1 MATKYL
7 AKTFNYGLLVQT
19 NWATP
24 IAASGAFKTIPYNAG
39 SVIFEPNVRVGTF
52 NTSGQSGIH
61 KESERTYIDARS
73 GLSRVSFNMPADIT
87 TLAPHLGQAL
97 LSVSQAG
104 ANAYTKTITC
114 AGLTGTVDFNG
125 DDTKLFTV
133 AQKETSAAHNNG
145 IILENAIIENLEI
158 SWDFNA
164 NGVARLMH
172 ISGNWVGNE
181 MNVMQNT
188 SGTWT
193 TETFAPMGDTDLF
206 APSIFTVS
214 GTNYGSETIRR
225 FTFNVANNV
234 TTNSATTAGKP
245 NNYDIAPI
253 YTSKIL
259 LDYNETTDY
268 AVSTLQDGGAA
279 DKVVFTLDSNIAGGS
294 DGDFTIACPSG
305 RLQSNPHTYNGDFA
319 GIELDVIWDS
329 VSAATPITITFT
341 DSIDWGY

>member
-39 SVIFEPNVRVGTF
+39 SVIFDPNVGVGSF
-52 NTSGQSGIH
+52 NTSGQSGVH
-61 KESERTYIDARS
+61 KESERIHIDARS
-73 GLSRVSFNMPADIT
+73 GLSRVSFSMPADIT

-104 ANAYTKTITC
+104 ASAFTKTITC

-133 AQKETSAAHNNG
+133 AQKETAGAHNNG
-145 IILENAIIENLEI
+145 TILENAIIENLNL
-158 SWDFNA
+158 SWDFLA
-164 NGVARLMH
+164 NGTARLMQV
-172 ISGNWVGNE
+172 SGNWVGNE

-193 TETFAPMGDTDLF
+193 TTTFAPMGNTDLF
-206 APSIFTVS
+206 TASTFTVS
-214 GTNYGSETIRR
+214 GTNYGAENIRR

-245 NNYDIAPI
+245 NQYDIAPV

-259 LDYNETTDY
+259 LDYNDTTDF
-268 AVSTLQDGGAA
+268 AVSTLQSGGA
-279 DKVVFTLDSNIAGGS
+279 VLFTLDSSIAGGS
-294 DGDFTIACPSG
+294 DGNFTIACPSG
-305 RLQSNPHTYNGDFA
+305 VLQSNPHTYNGEFA
-319 GIELDVIWDS
+319 GIELDVLWDS
-329 VSAATPITITFT
+329 ASAATPITITFT